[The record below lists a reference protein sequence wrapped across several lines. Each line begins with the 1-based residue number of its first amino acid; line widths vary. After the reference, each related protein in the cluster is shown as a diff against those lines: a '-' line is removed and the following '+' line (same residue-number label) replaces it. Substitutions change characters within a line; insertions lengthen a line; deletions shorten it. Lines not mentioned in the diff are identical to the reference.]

1 MGNITI
7 TLTPKQVDDLCHAI
21 TVCQDDYSEQ
31 TGYAKDL
38 LSNLSKI
45 QTKIAKAEI
54 ERERLYD
61 KAEAKRLK
69 KGRK

>member
-1 MGNITI
+1 
-7 TLTPKQVDDLCHAI
+7 
-21 TVCQDDYSEQ
+21 VCQDDYSEQ

-54 ERERLYD
+54 EREKLYD